1 MNWNWDHIR
10 FFLAL
15 AEHGTL
21 SLAAKS
27 LGVSHSTVLRRI
39 RAFED
44 QLQSHLFDH
53 NHEGYSLTV
62 AGKSLFAE
70 AIKVQGTLSALSREI
85 SGADNQLEGEII
97 MTTTDTLS
105 RYVLPKLLA
114 KLTRKYE
121 GIRFSLYMANQMS
134 DIANREADIAIRTC
148 KIPPDNLIGRKVG
161 VINFSAVASRSYI
174 KQHGIKSFPKSL
186 DDHRVIALNE
196 SYSSAPF
203 YQWFDNQIGKQVRCT
218 KVSNFL
224 CAAALA
230 REGMGITVLPSYMLA
245 KEPNLV
251 ALATPREIS
260 SNDLWVLSHAD
271 LRDTKRVQVVRQYLY
286 DELPSFL
293 SSV

>member
-44 QLQSHLFDH
+44 QLQSQLFDH
-53 NHEGYSLTV
+53 TNTGYSLTV
-62 AGKSLFAE
+62 AGKSLFDE
-70 AIKVQGTLSALSREI
+70 AIKMQSTLSALSREI
-85 SGADNQLEGEII
+85 SGADNQLEGEIVV
-97 MTTTDTLS
+97 TTTDTLA

-114 KLTRKYE
+114 KLSRKYE

-134 DIANREADIAIRTC
+134 DISNREADIAIRTC
-148 KIPPDNLIGRKVG
+148 KVPPDNLIGRKVG
-161 VINFSAVASRSYI
+161 EIKFSVVASRSYV
-174 KQHGIKSFPKSL
+174 KQHGLTLFPKIL
-186 DDHRVIALNE
+186 ADHRFVVLNE

-203 YQWFDNQIGKQVRCT
+203 YQWFDKQINQQGVCT
-218 KVSNFL
+218 KVNNFL

-245 KEPNLV
+245 KETTLV
-251 ALATPREIS
+251 ELPTKRDIS

-271 LRDTKRVQVVRQYLY
+271 LRDTTKVRVVRQYLY
-286 DELPSFL
+286 DELPRFL
-293 SSV
+293 SNV

>member
-21 SLAAKS
+21 SLAGKS

-39 RAFED
+39 RAFEH

-53 NHEGYSLTV
+53 NHEGYHLTA
-62 AGKSLFAE
+62 AGKSLFDE
-70 AIKVQGTLSALSREI
+70 AIKMQGTLSALSREI
-85 SGADNQLEGEII
+85 SGADNQLEGEIVL
-97 MTTTDTLS
+97 TTTDTLS
-105 RYVLPKLLA
+105 RYVLPKLMA

-134 DIANREADIAIRTC
+134 DISNREADIAIRTC
-148 KIPPDNLIGRKVG
+148 KLPPDNLIGRKVG
-161 VINFSAVASRSYI
+161 EIKFSAVASRSYV
-174 KQHGIKSFPKSL
+174 KQHGLTSFPKKL
-186 DDHRVIALNE
+186 KGHRFIVLNE
-196 SYSSAPF
+196 SYSAAPF
-203 YQWFDNQIGKQVRCT
+203 YQWLDKQMSQQDKRT

-224 CAAALA
+224 LAAALA

-245 KEPNLV
+245 KEPTLV
-251 ALATPREIS
+251 ALPTQREIS
-260 SNDLWVLSHAD
+260 SNDLWVLSHAE

-286 DELPSFL
+286 DELPRFL
-293 SSV
+293 STE

>member
-39 RAFED
+39 RAFEG

-53 NHEGYSLTV
+53 TQEGYSLTV
-62 AGKSLFAE
+62 AGKSLFDE
-70 AIKVQGTLSALSREI
+70 AIKMQGTLSALSREI
-85 SGADNQLEGEII
+85 SGADNQLEGEIVL
-97 MTTTDTLS
+97 TTTDTLS
-105 RYVLPKLLA
+105 RYVLPKLMA

-134 DIANREADIAIRTC
+134 DISNREADIAIRTC
-148 KIPPDNLIGRKVG
+148 KLPPDNLIGRKVG
-161 VINFSAVASRSYI
+161 EIKFSAVASRSYV
-174 KQHGIKSFPKSL
+174 KQHGLTSFPNSST
-186 DDHRVIALNE
+186 DHRFIVLNQF
-196 SYSSAPF
+196 YASAPF
-203 YQWFDNQIGKQVRCT
+203 YQWFDKQISQQDSCT

-230 REGMGITVLPSYMLA
+230 RESMGITILPSYMLA
-245 KEPNLV
+245 KEPTLV
-251 ALATPREIS
+251 ALPTKREIS

-271 LRDTKRVQVVRQYLY
+271 LRDTKKVQVVRQYLY
-286 DELPSFL
+286 DELPRLL
-293 SSV
+293 SVA

>member
-44 QLQSHLFDH
+44 QLQSQLFDH
-53 NHEGYSLTV
+53 THKGYSLTV
-62 AGKSLFAE
+62 AGKSLFDE
-70 AIKVQGTLSALSREI
+70 AIKMQGTLSALSREI
-85 SGADNQLEGEII
+85 SGADNQLEGEIVL
-97 MTTTDTLS
+97 TTTDTLS
-105 RYVLPKLLA
+105 RYVLPKLMA

-134 DIANREADIAIRTC
+134 DVSNREVDIAIRTC

-161 VINFSAVASRSYI
+161 EIKFSAVASRSYI
-174 KQHGIKSFPKSL
+174 KQHGLTSFPNTL
-186 DDHRVIALNE
+186 AEHRSIILNE
-196 SYSSAPF
+196 SYASAPF
-203 YQWFDNQIGKQVRCT
+203 YQWFDKQLSQQDRCT
-218 KVSNFL
+218 KVNNFL

-245 KEPNLV
+245 KEPTLV
-251 ALATPREIS
+251 ALSTTSDIS

-271 LRDTKRVQVVRQYLY
+271 LRDTKKVRVVRQYLY
-286 DELPSFL
+286 DELPRFL
-293 SSV
+293 SSA